1 MTLRLNDE
9 GRLVVPDSPEARI
22 FLEALWAEAERQG
35 YFDEKTRTDEEQHS

>member
-22 FLEALWAEAERQG
+22 FLETLWALAERYGLLPEPAQIG
-35 YFDEKTRTDEEQHS
+35 EPHG